1 MKNIN
6 NSELRH
12 RIGRGHH
19 GVWML
24 CAAILVAGAFALAP
38 LSALAQ
44 KAFSGPEEAAEAL
57 VDAVARD
64 DQEAFK
70 ILLGGDWKKFIPV
83 DVDREDTEKFLEA
96 WKKSHR
102 IVSEGDAKAM
112 IEVGTKGWTLPIPI
126 VKGKT
131 GWQFDPRAGA
141 EELRTRRIGR
151 NELSAMQTVLA
162 YYDAQKDYAEK
173 DRNGDGVL
181 EYAQK
186 LISSPG
192 KKDGLYWPTAEGEE
206 ESPAGPAY
214 AEAKAGSAYHGY
226 FFHIL
231 KAQGKDAKGGAFD
244 YVVKGRMIGGF
255 ALVAWPAK
263 YGDTGVM
270 TFIINHD
277 GVIFEKDLGPSTDSV
292 ARAMTRFNPDASWKV
307 VDPDK

>member
-1 MKNIN
+1 MKNN
-6 NSELRH
+6 DLQN
-12 RIGRGHH
+12 RIGCWPG
-19 GVWML
+19 GVWKL

-44 KAFSGPEEAAEAL
+44 KAFPSPGEAAEAF

-64 DQEAFK
+64 DGAALRT
-70 ILLGGDWKKFIPV
+70 ILGEDWKKFIPV

-96 WKKSHR
+96 WKRSHR
-102 IVSEGDAKAM
+102 VVPEGDARAM
-112 IEVGTKGWTLPIPI
+112 VEVGTQGWTLPIPI
-126 VKGKT
+126 VKVKT
-131 GWQFDPRAGA
+131 GWQFDTRAAA

-186 LISSPG
+186 LISTPG